1 MQLNVAIEKLNQLS
15 SVSFVSDYLSS
26 TSFRLGFIK
35 RDRYI
40 GIACLN
46 NCGSKKGFYHS
57 KELEIFSQENRKSYK
72 ITD

>member
-1 MQLNVAIEKLNQLS
+1 MQLNVAVEKLNQLS

-40 GIACLN
+40 GIALRKTV
-46 NCGSKKGFYHS
+46 SLTRLLIS
-57 KELEIFSQENRKSYK
+57 EESETIAKELI
-72 ITD
+72 